1 MFDAILSRTS
11 RLMISSLFPL
21 AALLGLLPAASA
33 LAAAPAQEAVH
44 PNVRIV
50 QEYYAQYAKGNLEGM
65 RALMA
70 PDVEWTIPGHHPL
83 AGTKKGLT
91 EIMAFF
97 KQLQKAGFKAEVL
110 FLGANDRYVVDV
122 HRGWGSYGG
131 DSLDLN
137 WVLVYEIRDGKIAR
151 VQNFSGDQHA
161 ADAFFWKAYTLKPI
175 QERLQ
180 E

>member
-1 MFDAILSRTS
+1 MSRAVLSRCFK
-11 RLMISSLFPL
+11 SLPL
-21 AALLGLLPAASA
+21 LALLLASPAV
-33 LAAAPAQEAVH
+33 AAGPGAEERAH

-50 QEYYAQYAKGNLEGM
+50 QEYYRHYAEGDLEGM

-97 KQLQKAGFKAEVL
+97 QQLKKAGFKAEVL

-122 HRGWGSYGG
+122 HRGWGSFGP
-131 DSLDLN
+131 DSLDQN

-151 VQNFSGDQHA
+151 VQNFAADQHA
-161 ADAFFWKAYTLKPI
+161 ADAFFWRVYKLKPVQDRI
-175 QERLQ
+175 QD
-180 E
+180 

>member
-70 PDVEWTIPGHHPL
+70 PDVEWTLPRGQRQVRGGCAPGL
-83 AGTKKGLT
+83 GLLRRR
-91 EIMAFF
+91 
-97 KQLQKAGFKAEVL
+97 QPGPQ
-110 FLGANDRYVVDV
+110 LGA
-122 HRGWGSYGG
+122 G
-131 DSLDLN
+131 L
-137 WVLVYEIRDGKIAR
+137 RD
-151 VQNFSGDQHA
+151 
-161 ADAFFWKAYTLKPI
+161 P
-175 QERLQ
+175 
-180 E
+180 